1 MLKRMATGTGNVVG
15 FKFDGEM
22 TVDDYTGTLIP
33 ALWEAQTSHP
43 VFRIL
48 FQIVDF
54 HGWKP
59 HDHWEKLKGWP
70 GIMKVDQIAIVGGER
85 WEEWMDRLPGLFVG
99 FTSIDV
105 RYFTEDHLET
115 AIDWLREPIPAEP
128 RV

>member
-1 MLKRMATGTGNVVG
+1 MLKRMATGEGNVVG
-15 FKFDGEM
+15 FKFNGEM
-22 TVDDYTGTLIP
+22 TADDYAGTLIP

-43 VFRIL
+43 VLRIL

-59 HDHWEKLKGWP
+59 HSHWERLKGWA
-70 GIMKVDQIAIVGGER
+70 GIGKVDRIAIIGGER

-99 FTSIDV
+99 FTGIDV
-105 RYFTEDHLET
+105 RYFTEDHLDT